1 MTYHLEA
8 SSVETEPML
17 LFDKVDTSMVAGTP
31 YDGLSRF
38 ASYTKDVPHLNVVTL
53 APSDKLADLNRVV
66 HNLNSGTRTLQGG
79 MQRFFRSRLELVDS
93 IPVQDERD
101 PASYLDGARTIS
113 DTYNANSVD
122 IVLAYAP
129 DWGRY
134 RLDAPYNQMKTFF
147 ATYGFVTQM
156 VSDRTLQN
164 LHMRDLNLA
173 LAVFAKAGGIPWVLR
188 DQFRDTDMVIGIDM
202 SYAISGRRRA
212 GTRRRYI
219 GYVNVFDRFG
229 RWMFFEGFGASATM
243 EERHQKLATLL
254 RDAIS
259 RFRAEKGSLPA
270 KIQIHYFKRF
280 GETERRTILE
290 VLQDC
295 IPDVRVAY
303 VSIDDSHGLRF
314 YDITTPDGS
323 FPRGAYVYLTD
334 KEILL
339 STTGHH
345 ELGGYRQMGTPVL
358 SRILVHQ
365 HPDQFIGLDQIAHQV
380 LALTKLNWGSVA
392 RFAREPVSLLFAR
405 RIAYLI
411 GIIQESAWQGLVEAA
426 ANPQLRNR
434 PWFI

>member
-1 MTYHLEA
+1 MTYYLEA
-8 SSVETEPML
+8 SSVEAEPLL
-17 LFDKVDTSMVAGTP
+17 LFDKVDTSMVAATP
-31 YDGLSRF
+31 YNGLSRF
-38 ASYTKDVPHLNVVTL
+38 ASYTKDLPRLNVVTL
-53 APSDKLADLNRVV
+53 APSDKLANLNQVVQDLNT
-66 HNLNSGTRTLQGG
+66 GTRTLQGG
-79 MQRFFRSRLELVDS
+79 MQRFFRTRLELLDS
-93 IPVQDERD
+93 IPVRDERD
-101 PASYLDGARTIS
+101 PASYLDSACTIR
-113 DTYNANSVD
+113 DTYNANDVD

-129 DWGRY
+129 DWGKY

-147 ATYGFVTQM
+147 AAYGFVTQM
-156 VSDRTLQN
+156 VSDRTLQD

-173 LAVFAKAGGIPWVLR
+173 LGVFAKAGGIPWVLR

-243 EERHQKLATLL
+243 EERHEKLASLL
-254 RDAIS
+254 RDAIA

-270 KIQIHYFKRF
+270 RIQVHYFKRF
-280 GETERRTILE
+280 GEKERRTILE
-290 VLQDC
+290 VLEDC
-295 IPDVRVAY
+295 IPEVRIAY
-303 VSIDDSHGLRF
+303 VSIDDSHALRF
-314 YDITTPDGS
+314 YDATTPDGS

-339 STTGHH
+339 STTGYH
-345 ELGGYRQMGTPVL
+345 ELGRYRQVGTPLL
-358 SRILVHQ
+358 SKIFVHQ
-365 HPDQFIGLDQIAHQV
+365 HPDEFLTLDQVAHQV
-380 LALTKLNWGSVA
+380 LALTRLNWGSVA
-392 RFAREPVSLLFAR
+392 PFAREPVSLLFAR

-411 GIIQESAWQGLVEAA
+411 GIIQESAWQGLIEAA